1 MLQILSISS
10 SYPSA
15 FHTFP
20 SAIVNQFNYFHC
32 ANATKLTRLMVTY
45 ASSVLSFFLLACSLL
60 PGNYDDYDDERVVV
74 RFARPPLANCSSLP
88 LPFLPLLTHCGNRG
102 LSTWQRQPPQLK
114 RCGNSEEFTRPV
126 PDSGNCLYLL
136 CGLCRRDACKSL
148 DAHYGNPSV
157 KKLRSPIRRC
167 HLSAVR
173 HPGELRIWHSF
184 ICQSDEVDET
194 TQLTIYFLTQSSSRT
209 EVAQSRL
216 SAPLP

>member
-1 MLQILSISS
+1 MLLLCS
-10 SYPSA
+10 
-15 FHTFP
+15 
-20 SAIVNQFNYFHC
+20 
-32 ANATKLTRLMVTY
+32 
-45 ASSVLSFFLLACSLL
+45 LSFFWPVHFCQGIMMIMMMNAWLSDLLDRLL
-60 PGNYDDYDDERVVV
+60 PIAAVS
-74 RFARPPLANCSSLP
+74 PPCT
-88 LPFLPLLTHCGNRG
+88 PFLSHCGNRG

-173 HPGELRIWHSF
+173 HPGELQIWHSF

-194 TQLTIYFLTQSSSRT
+194 TQLTIYFLTHSSSRT
-209 EVAQSRL
+209 EVARSRL